1 MKKMT
6 MANSEF
12 VDLFNGLVAVQGLK
26 GVKFGLLVA
35 KNVRVIQEEL
45 DHLENASKPSEEFME
60 LSAKINELMNNKDD
74 EGIKALESDN
84 AKLIQDRKDQL
95 VEIEKLMAE
104 ETSMNLFPIT
114 ESCLPADI
122 TGEQIMNIDKIIE

>member
-6 MANSEF
+6 MTNAEF
-12 VDLFNGLVAVQGLK
+12 VDLFNGLVSVQGLK

-45 DHLENASKPSEEFME
+45 DYLENASKPSEEFME
-60 LSAKINELMNNKDD
+60 LSARMNECMSNKDD
-74 EGIKALESDN
+74 EGVKALESDN
-84 AKLIQDRKDQL
+84 EKLIQDRKDQL
-95 VEIEKLMAE
+95 AEIEKLMGE
-104 ETSMNLFPIT
+104 ETSMSLFPVT
-114 ESCLPADI
+114 ESCLPTDI

>member
-60 LSAKINELMNNKDD
+60 LSTKMNELMNNKDD

-95 VEIEKLMAE
+95 AEIEKLMVE
-104 ETSMNLFPIT
+104 ETSMNLFPIA
-114 ESCLPADI
+114 ESCLPEDI